1 MSLAFVC
8 CVERGALEGQALLLV
23 RSIRRF
29 GGRFREAPVH
39 TFAPR
44 KGREPRAGV
53 VAQLEEM
60 GAIHHGVTGEPL
72 NQDFQGYVYANKI
85 LACARA
91 EETLAEDLLVF
102 LDTDTLVTGEPA
114 DLDLPAGIDF
124 AALPVANAR
133 MGSQGPGDRNEPYW
147 RGVYQLCGI
156 DSGGVAGEPFVHAVI
171 DGRRIRAYFNSGLV
185 AVRRGAG
192 LFGRWRDDFLRLMR
206 ARHTD
211 GPPGLA
217 GMDEVALAATLGRA
231 FARGRV
237 LDLRYNYPLQRVE
250 RHLLPPPWR
259 EARLEDLAH
268 VHYRFWF
275 HLPGYLR
282 HLDPPLDSD
291 DEVFRWLEP
300 QLPLEPV
307 VREEWVAVERHAT
320 GESIHDVAAKEA
332 R

>member
-1 MSLAFVC
+1 VSLAFVC
-8 CVERGALEGQALLLV
+8 CVERGALESQALLLV
-23 RSIRRF
+23 RSLRRF
-29 GGRFREAPVH
+29 GGRFRDAPVH

-44 KGREPRAGV
+44 RGREPRAGV
-53 VAQLEEM
+53 VAELAEM
-60 GAIHHGVTGEPL
+60 GAVHHEEIL
-72 NQDFQGYVYANKI
+72 NRDLPSYAYANKI
-85 LACARA
+85 FACARA
-91 EETLAEDLLVF
+91 EEMLAEDVLVF
-102 LDTDTLVTGEPA
+102 LDTDTLMTGEPA

-133 MGSQGPGDRNEPYW
+133 MGSQGPADRNEPYW

-156 DSGGVAGEPFVHAVI
+156 DSEPFVHAVI

-185 AVRRGAG
+185 AVRRSAG
-192 LFGRWRDDFLRLMR
+192 LFGRWRDDLLRLLR
-206 ARHTD
+206 ARHTE

-250 RHLLPPPWR
+250 RHLLPAPWR
-259 EARLEDLAH
+259 EARLEELVH

-282 HLDPPLDSD
+282 RLDPPLDPD
-291 DEVFRWLEP
+291 GAVFRWLEP
-300 QLPLEPV
+300 RLPLEPV
-307 VREEWVAVERHAT
+307 VREDWVTVERHAT
-320 GESIHDVAAKEA
+320 GASIHDVALAEEV

>member
-1 MSLAFVC
+1 MNLAFVV
-8 CVERGALEGQALLLV
+8 CVERGALESQALLLV
-23 RSIRRF
+23 RSLRRF

-39 TFAPR
+39 AFSPR
-44 KGREPRAGV
+44 SGREPRAAT
-53 VAQLEEM
+53 VARLEEL
-60 GAIHHGVTGEPL
+60 GVFHHPRPL
-72 NQDFQGYVYANKI
+72 NQDFRGYVYANKI

-91 EETLAEDLLVF
+91 EDLLAEDLLVF
-102 LDTDTLVTGEPA
+102 LDTDTLFTGEPG

-133 MGSQGPGDRNEPYW
+133 MASQGPGDRNEAYW
-147 RGVYQLCGI
+147 RGVYRLCG
-156 DSGGVAGEPFVHAVI
+156 VNGEPFVRAVI
-171 DGRRIRAYFNSGLV
+171 DERRIRAYFNSGLV

-192 LFGRWRDDFLRLMR
+192 LFGRWRDDFLRLMQ
-206 ARHTD
+206 AGHTD

-250 RHLLPPPWR
+250 RRLLPAPWG
-259 EARLEDLAH
+259 EARLEDMVHA
-268 VHYRFWF
+268 HYRFWF

-282 HLDPPLDSD
+282 HLDPPLDPGG
-291 DEVFRWLEP
+291 EVFRWLEP

-307 VREEWVAVERHAT
+307 VREEWVTVERHAT
-320 GESIHDVAAKEA
+320 SATIHDFATPEA

>member
-1 MSLAFVC
+1 MSLAFVV
-8 CVERGALEGQALLLV
+8 CVERGALESQALLLV

-29 GGRFREAPVH
+29 GGRFRDAPVH

-44 KGREPRAGV
+44 RGRGPRAGV
-53 VAQLEEM
+53 VAQLEEL
-60 GAIHHGVTGEPL
+60 GAIHHRVHGAPL
-72 NQDFQGYVYANKI
+72 NRDFQDYAYANKI
-85 LACARA
+85 FVCARA
-91 EETLAEDLLVF
+91 EEILEEDLLVF

-114 DLDLPAGIDF
+114 GLDLPEGIDF

-133 MGSQGPGDRNEPYW
+133 MGSQGPEDRNECYW
-147 RGVYQLCGI
+147 REVYRLCG
-156 DSGGVAGEPFVHAVI
+156 VRGEPFVRAVI

-185 AVRRGAG
+185 AVRRSAG
-192 LFGRWRDDFLRLMR
+192 LFGCWRDDFLRLMR
-206 ARHTD
+206 ACHTG
-211 GPPGLA
+211 GPPGLS

-250 RHLLPPPWR
+250 RSLLPAPWG

-282 HLDPPLDSD
+282 HLDPPLDPD

-300 QLPLEPV
+300 RLPLEPV

-320 GESIHDVAAKEA
+320 GESIHDVAAAKET

>member
-1 MSLAFVC
+1 MSLAFVF
-8 CVERGALEGQALLLV
+8 CVERGALESQALLLV

-39 TFAPR
+39 AFSPR
-44 KGREPRAGV
+44 SGREPGAAT
-53 VAQLEEM
+53 VARLEEL
-60 GAIHHGVTGEPL
+60 GAVHHPPSAWGEPL
-72 NQDFQGYVYANKI
+72 HRDFRGYVYANKI

-91 EETLAEDLLVF
+91 EEILGEDLLVF
-102 LDTDTLVTGEPA
+102 LDTDTLFTGEPS

-133 MGSQGPGDRNEPYW
+133 MGSQGPADRNEPYW

-156 DSGGVAGEPFVHAVI
+156 AGEPFVRAVI

-185 AVRRGAG
+185 AVRRSAG
-192 LFGRWRDDFLRLMR
+192 LFGRWRDDFLRLMG

-268 VHYRFWF
+268 VHYRFWL

-282 HLDPPLDSD
+282 HLDPPLDPD
-291 DEVFRWLEP
+291 GEVFRWLEP

-320 GESIHDVAAKEA
+320 GATIHDVAATAAEEA
-332 R
+332 G